1 MIGLMDTEGDTKSR
15 RLKESRRRKRAET
28 GSEKLFTE
36 WVRRQGDTVGA
47 RQLPR
52 EITILACGC
61 SRPSLSD
68 SERSKMSAKEIKKFE
83 QRSRLAL
90 RVTRSLASDPWSH
103 LGCPKQDEPG
113 SGHS

>member
-1 MIGLMDTEGDTKSR
+1 MMSSMDVEGDTKSHR
-15 RLKESRRRKRAET
+15 QKESRRRKRAET
-28 GSEKLFTE
+28 GSEKLFAE

-61 SRPSLSD
+61 SRPSLSE

-90 RVTRSLASDPWSH
+90 RVTRSLASEPWSH
-103 LGCPKQDEPG
+103 LGCAKQDEPG